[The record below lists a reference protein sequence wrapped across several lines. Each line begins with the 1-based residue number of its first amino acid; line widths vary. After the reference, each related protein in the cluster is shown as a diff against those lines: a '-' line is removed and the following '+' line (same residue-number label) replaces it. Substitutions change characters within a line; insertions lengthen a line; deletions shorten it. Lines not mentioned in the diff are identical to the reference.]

1 MALEGMRWFGVR
13 VGFAYVAL
21 YGVWTLTGLVPAF
34 EPVSKA
40 YFAAWKPV
48 IDVVAR
54 VVLGRGDLD
63 PTNGGTGSGD
73 SIYGWMF
80 MLANAIVAVLAA
92 AAWTAT
98 DRRRSERLVPMA
110 TELVRLVVAVSMVA
124 YGAIKVF
131 SSQFPDLHPIQLV
144 MPVGEYSPMALL
156 WTFMGYSDA
165 YEVFTGIVELLAG
178 ALLLLPTT
186 RFLGSLVALG
196 ATAQVLMLN
205 LCFDVPVK
213 IFAGHL
219 FLGSLW
225 LVAIDGR
232 RWFPALVFGRPLAP
246 EDPRPPM
253 SDRTRRLA
261 RVAKLVLIATLL
273 VGYGYHFVSEDHT
286 DDPEEAMARAEA
298 AEFPLIRHRTHWV
311 DDRTSMWD

>member
-1 MALEGMRWFGVR
+1 MALEGLRWLGAR
-13 VGFAYVAL
+13 VAFAYIAL
-21 YGVWTLTGLVPAF
+21 YGVWALTGLVPAF
-34 EPVSKA
+34 APVSKA
-40 YFAAWKPV
+40 YVAAWKPV

-54 VVLGRGDLD
+54 VVLGHGDLD

-80 MLANAIVAVLAA
+80 VLTNALVAVLAA
-92 AAWTAT
+92 AVWTAS
-98 DRRRSERLVPMA
+98 DRRRSDRLVPMA
-110 TELVRLVVAVSMVA
+110 TECVRLVVASNMVA
-124 YGAIKVF
+124 YGAMKVF
-131 SSQFPDLHPIQLV
+131 SSQFPDLHPIQLA
-144 MPVGEYSPMALL
+144 MPLGEYSPMALL
-156 WTFMGYSDA
+156 WTFMGYSEA

-225 LVAIDGR
+225 LVVVDGR
-232 RWFPALVFGRPLAP
+232 RWFPALVLGRPLAP
-246 EDPRPPM
+246 EDPRPPS
-253 SDRTRRLA
+253 SDRMRRLA
-261 RVAKLVLIATLL
+261 RVARLALIATLL
-273 VGYGYHFVSEDHT
+273 VGYGHHFLTEDHT
-286 DDPEEAMARAEA
+286 DDLEQATARAEA
-298 AEFPLIRHRTHWV
+298 AEYPLMRHRTRWV